1 MKLMS
6 YYDLYDQTNVNF
18 VPNLIQIGVDNTHL
32 SHQGK
37 QFFIL
42 AAMII
47 ARHCKDLVDL
57 VQFWYTIFHFYT
69 NLNIISNLLN

>member
-6 YYDLYDQTNVNF
+6 YYNLYDQTNVNF

-37 QFFIL
+37 QFFIFGCNDYSQAL
-42 AAMII
+42 QGFDGFGPI
-47 ARHCKDLVDL
+47 LV
-57 VQFWYTIFHFYT
+57 
-69 NLNIISNLLN
+69 